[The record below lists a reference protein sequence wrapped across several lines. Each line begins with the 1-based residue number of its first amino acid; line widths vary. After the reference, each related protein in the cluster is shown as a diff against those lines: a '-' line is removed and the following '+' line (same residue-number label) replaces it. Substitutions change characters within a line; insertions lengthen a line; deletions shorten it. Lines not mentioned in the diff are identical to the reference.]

1 MLDFL
6 NLLSEYDDMGDL
18 CNDAAPILKLVG
30 IVFKG
35 IQIVVPIMLIII
47 GMLDMAKAV
56 GQKSEDDIKKAQ
68 QGLIKKAIAAVIVFF
83 IVFIVNLL
91 MKLVGQDDYKSCLP
105 CITNPFGSTC
115 NSIITT
121 GDVNTEYE

>member
-6 NLLSEYDDMGDL
+6 NLLSGYGDMGDL
-18 CNDAAPILKLVG
+18 CDDAAPVLKLLG

-56 GQKSEDDIKKAQ
+56 GQKSDEDIKKAQ

-91 MKLVGQDDYKSCLP
+91 MKLVGQDDYQDCLP
-105 CITNPFGSTC
+105 CITNPFGSKC
-115 NSIITT
+115 EAVIEGN
-121 GDVNTEYE
+121 DLVDLEE